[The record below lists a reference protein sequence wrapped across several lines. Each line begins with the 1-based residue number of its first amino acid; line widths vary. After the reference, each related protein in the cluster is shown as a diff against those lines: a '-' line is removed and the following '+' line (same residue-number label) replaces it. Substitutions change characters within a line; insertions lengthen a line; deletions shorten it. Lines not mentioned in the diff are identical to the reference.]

1 MIYKKIKQY
10 ANQFPDKT
18 AVVSGREVIN
28 YKRLLLET
36 NRIVDWI
43 ECISDSPSQPIGS
56 LFPNSIEA
64 ILVLLACE
72 ASGHPCVLFSMNMSE
87 TEILHRAS
95 ILGLKH
101 IFFQKG
107 LGSVPISKEINF
119 RERRLYYAQLYIT
132 EPSLLEKQDFICQ
145 FTSGTNQA
153 VKAAVRT
160 KEGVYHEIEELK
172 EIFEVRSEDVFLT
185 LPPICHSYGLIGGTL
200 LPLYSGATVIFME
213 DFRPRDAL
221 KIILK
226 EQVSIL
232 FAVPFMYQLFVDT
245 HTSHLSFHTLRICCS
260 AGEFMS
266 QDLSTQVETLLG
278 QPVVQDYG
286 STETGTISI
295 NRNPQDYPNSVG
307 RPLENHNIMIL
318 DATEHNPIPLEK
330 EGEIWIK
337 GDMVARAYLYPL
349 EMNKTSFLN
358 GAYFTGDMGWMDK
371 NGYLYISGRKS
382 RFINIAGLKVDPREI
397 EDVIKKMPEIREV
410 LITAET
416 GKATQMI
423 KAIVVKKQDID
434 ANHIVSHCKK
444 YLPYHK
450 IPRII
455 NFVEALPQN
464 SMGKIIDRNE
474 SETQC

>member
-1 MIYKKIKQY
+1 MIYERIKQY
-10 ANQFPDKT
+10 ANQFPEKT
-18 AVVSGREVIN
+18 AVVCGKEVIN
-28 YKRLLLET
+28 YKKLLLET

-43 ECISDSPSQPIGS
+43 QSISDSPCQPIGS
-56 LFPNSIEA
+56 LLPNSIEA
-64 ILVLLACE
+64 VLILLACE

-87 TEILHRAS
+87 NEIIHRAS
-95 ILGLKH
+95 VLGLKH
-101 IFFQKG
+101 IFFQKDFE
-107 LGSVPISKEINF
+107 SVRISKEINF
-119 RERRLYYAQLYIT
+119 QERKLYYAELHIT
-132 EPSLLEKQDFICQ
+132 QPSFVDKHDFICQ

-172 EIFEVRSEDVFLT
+172 DIFEVRSNDIFLT
-185 LPPICHSYGLIGGTL
+185 LPPVCHSYGLVGGTL
-200 LPLYSGATVIFME
+200 LPLYSGSTVIFME
-213 DFRPRDAL
+213 DFIPRDAL
-221 KIILK
+221 KIIMK

-245 HTSHLSFHTLRICCS
+245 HTDHLSFDALRICCS
-260 AGEFMS
+260 AGGFMS
-266 QDLSTQVETLLG
+266 RDLSTQAAVLFG

-295 NRNPQDYPNSVG
+295 NRNPQNYPNSVG
-307 RPLENHNIMIL
+307 RPLRNHKIMIL
-318 DATEHNPIPLEK
+318 DEKERNPIPLER

-337 GDMVARAYLYPL
+337 GDMVARAYLYPP
-349 EMNKTSFLN
+349 EINKTAFLN
-358 GAYFTGDMGWMDK
+358 GAYFTGDLGWMDK

-410 LITAET
+410 LITAAT

-423 KAIVVKKQDID
+423 KAIVVKNQDID
-434 ANHIVSHCKK
+434 ANSIISHCKK
-444 YLPYHK
+444 CLPYHK

-455 NFVEALPQN
+455 KFVESLPQN

-474 SETQC
+474 SET